1 MEEYGVSGQNLRT
14 VETKKKYNIKQGDK
28 FYEPINEQ
36 GGGIWILN
44 YSNTD
49 EPLKGEKEPELT
61 LEIVELE
68 ENTVTIK
75 EEPNQTMGLINDN
88 KTMIHN
94 IGYNEEY
101 KIYSRNLPVIDG
113 ENYSYTIKITKKK

>member
-14 VETKKKYNIKQGDK
+14 SRTKKKYNIKQGDK
-28 FYEPINEQ
+28 FYEPQ
-36 GGGIWILN
+36 GGGTWILN

-49 EPLKGEKEPELT
+49 EPLKGEKEPELI

-75 EEPNQTMGLINDN
+75 EEPNQIMGVMNDN
-88 KTMIHN
+88 KTTLHN

-101 KIYSRNLPVIDG
+101 KIYSRKSPEPDAPH
-113 ENYSYTIKITKKK
+113 YYYTIKITKKK